1 VTQPTAEM
9 MDITERDFDREV
21 LKCKLPVFACFT
33 ARWCHTCYP
42 TCLFADELVKEY
54 EGSVKFVRVDTE
66 GSPEVSARYRVTVVP
81 TILLFKDSQPV
92 EKLLGFQDHKSL
104 KRLLGD
110 VIAKEPGADRIKEIE
125 EKVADLKARWP
136 AHSVHPSMVQELEE
150 LEEELEK
157 AREAAKKD

>member
-1 VTQPTAEM
+1 VTQSTAEM

-33 ARWCHTCYP
+33 TKWCHSCYP

-54 EGSVKFVRVDTE
+54 DGSVKFVRLDTE
-66 GSPEVSARYRVTVVP
+66 KSPEIAERYHVKVVP

-104 KRLLGD
+104 RRLLGH

-125 EKVADLKARWP
+125 DKIADLKARWP
-136 AHSVHPSMVQELEE
+136 AHSVPPLMWQQLEE
-150 LEEELEK
+150 LEEELE
-157 AREAAKKD
+157 RAKKAEKRS